1 MPETPEPQGPEAS
14 EARSAGTPP
23 PVRPARRRRPLPSPL
38 SVIAAT
44 LGLFF
49 VVLTL
54 LAIQV
59 RNGRDPALGPGPA
72 VPALSQPAAAGKG
85 AQAQQQATAIV
96 SRTSPAPPP

>member
-1 MPETPEPQGPEAS
+1 MPEQPEEQRQEAG
-14 EARSAGTPP
+14 EAQSGGAQAPAA
-23 PVRPARRRRPLPSPL
+23 RPARQRRPPPSPL
-38 SVIAAT
+38 SVITAA

-72 VPALSQPAAAGKG
+72 VPALTQPVAGGKG
-85 AQAQQQATAIV
+85 APAQQATAIV
-96 SRTSPAPPP
+96 TRTSPAPPP

>member
-1 MPETPEPQGPEAS
+1 MPEPPEP
-14 EARSAGTPP
+14 PP
-23 PVRPARRRRPLPSPL
+23 RRTSRRRPPPSPL
-38 SVIAAT
+38 SVITAT

-72 VPALSQPAAAGKG
+72 VPALTQPAATGKG

>member
-1 MPETPEPQGPEAS
+1 MPATPKV
-14 EARSAGTPP
+14 PP
-23 PVRPARRRRPLPSPL
+23 KRRPLPSPL
-38 SVIAAT
+38 TVITAT

-72 VPALSQPAAAGKG
+72 VAALSQPAVKG
-85 AQAQQQATAIV
+85 GAESTQQATTIV
-96 SRTSPAPPP
+96 SRTSPIPPP

>member
-1 MPETPEPQGPEAS
+1 MS
-14 EARSAGTPP
+14 EDRDRQPPAARP
-23 PVRPARRRRPLPSPL
+23 RPRPRPSPL
-38 SVIAAT
+38 AVLTTA

-72 VPALSQPAAAGKG
+72 VRASQPASRHPK
-85 AQAQQQATAIV
+85 ATAKATAPSQVV
-96 SRTSPAPPP
+96 SRTSPTPP

>member
-1 MPETPEPQGPEAS
+1 MPETPEAQAP
-14 EARSAGTPP
+14 
-23 PVRPARRRRPLPSPL
+23 RPAPKRRRRPSPL
-38 SVIAAT
+38 SVITAA

-72 VPALSQPAAAGKG
+72 VPALSQPAAKG
-85 AQAQQQATAIV
+85 GTTAAAAQATEIV
-96 SRTSPAPPP
+96 TRTSPAPPP